1 MVTRYYV
8 FNKRD
13 ELILTTNDADTAICT
28 KDSCD
33 GYVLTKDD
41 LKALDKI

>member
-1 MVTRYYV
+1 MITKYYV

-13 ELILTTNDADTAICT
+13 ELILTTNDADTAIHT

-33 GYVLTKDD
+33 GYVLTNDD

>member
-1 MVTRYYV
+1 MVTKYYV

-13 ELILTTNDADTAICT
+13 ELILATNNADDALST

>member
-1 MVTRYYV
+1 MVIKYYV

-13 ELILTTNDADTAICT
+13 ELILTTDNADDAIATVKNCN
-28 KDSCD
+28 

-41 LKALDKI
+41 MKVLDRI